1 MLEPK
6 FACTN
11 TSKEEILG
19 PNRAPTTTTGI
30 AVTDDGTN
38 YPANALTEHHDY
50 LHDINTSDLQNMI
63 ECKKNEMSQLKAEE
77 SALLARKK
85 AFSNSNSKPVLI
97 ENQHTVFSNA
107 LKNEE
112 NVNTSQR

>member
-11 TSKEEILG
+11 TSKEDILAL
-19 PNRAPTTTTGI
+19 NRAPTTTIGI
-30 AVTDDGTN
+30 GVKDDGTN
-38 YPANALTEHHDY
+38 YPANTLTEHPDY

-85 AFSNSNSKPVLI
+85 AFSNSNSKPVLF
-97 ENQHTVFSNA
+97 ENQQTVHSNA

>member
-1 MLEPK
+1 MIKPK
-6 FACTN
+6 VACTN
-11 TSKEEILG
+11 TSKEEILV
-19 PNRAPTTTTGI
+19 PNSAPTTTIGT

-38 YPANALTEHHDY
+38 YPTNALTENHDY

-85 AFSNSNSKPVLI
+85 AYSNSNSKPVLFQ
-97 ENQHTVFSNA
+97 NHHTVSSNA